1 MIRILFFVDTT
12 LASGGAERVL
22 RNLVNNMDQSQF
34 DITVQTVWPEDA
46 RKYLVPGIRYRSVY
60 GAKHRMNRLLFRL
73 ETQLGLLY
81 RRHLADDYDIEVAY
95 LECGPTKILASSTNP
110 KAKKLAWVH
119 CDLMR
124 MTDDPEA
131 FVRKSKKWYK
141 KFDKVICVSESV
153 QETYQ
158 SLFGTG
164 MDTLVLYN
172 TVDDAE
178 ILQKA
183 RDSSVQLPEQPR
195 CTIATIGRMYRQK
208 GYDRLVDAA
217 HRLAKDGY
225 VFDLWILGEG
235 PEWDALAQQVAE
247 YGLEDTVHF
256 LGFQKNPYPFMKA
269 ADIIVC
275 SSYYE
280 GFSTV
285 VTESL
290 ILGRPVVTT
299 PCSGMR
305 ELLGSSE
312 YGIITEDS
320 TDGIYEGL
328 KKMLDDPALRERY
341 AEAAAVRGRAF
352 SKEKLVGETEAFFR
366 GLLNERGIS

>member
-1 MIRILFFVDTT
+1 MIKILFLVDTT
-12 LASGGAERVL
+12 LASGGAEKVL

-34 DITVQTVWPEDA
+34 DITVQTPWPEDA
-46 RKYLVPGIRYRSVY
+46 EKYLVPGIRYRSVY
-60 GAKHRMNRLLFRL
+60 GAKNTLTRLLFRM

-110 KAKKLAWVH
+110 KARKLAWVH
-119 CDLMR
+119 CDLTR

-131 FVRKSKKWYK
+131 FARKSKKWYEQ
-141 KFDKVICVSESV
+141 FDKVVCVARSV
-153 QETYQ
+153 QETFQ

-164 MDTLVLYN
+164 VDTLVLHN

-183 RDSSVQLPEQPR
+183 EAQDVQIPAHTRPA
-195 CTIATIGRMYRQK
+195 IATIGRMYKPK

-217 HRLAKDGY
+217 HRLAEDGY
-225 VFDLWILGEG
+225 AFDLWILGEG
-235 PEWDALAQQVAE
+235 PERDALTQQVAG
-247 YGLEDTVHF
+247 YGLEDRVHF
-256 LGFQKNPYPFMKA
+256 LGFQKNPYPYMKA
-269 ADIIVC
+269 ADMIVC
-275 SSYYE
+275 SSRYE

-285 VTESL
+285 VTEAL

-299 PCSGMR
+299 PCSGME
-305 ELLGSSE
+305 ELLGRSE

-320 TDGIYEGL
+320 TEGIYEGL
-328 KKMLDDPALRERY
+328 KTMLDDPEKRKQY
-341 AEAAAVRGRAF
+341 AEAAAIRGKAF

-366 GLLNERGIS
+366 DLLKK